1 MVSFVVSFFKYI
13 VYIYLN
19 FTTGLL
25 FLKYFD
31 TTLKHLLTS
40 KSAGGQML
48 FDFTLFPLKLFN
60 STEAAAER
68 MNTKGVS

>member
-1 MVSFVVSFFKYI
+1 
-13 VYIYLN
+13 
-19 FTTGLL
+19 
-25 FLKYFD
+25 
-31 TTLKHLLTS
+31 
-40 KSAGGQML
+40 ML